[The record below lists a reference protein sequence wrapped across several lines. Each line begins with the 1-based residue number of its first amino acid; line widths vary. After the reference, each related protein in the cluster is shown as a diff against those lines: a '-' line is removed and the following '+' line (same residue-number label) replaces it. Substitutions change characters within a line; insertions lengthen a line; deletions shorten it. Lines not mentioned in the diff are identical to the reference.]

1 MTDCTLCWWYGKPID
16 CPAKFNIDTNECENF
31 APLNQNIE
39 KRSKAMITKIKTASI
54 DTVTIDRKRFEELV
68 VAEKEA
74 KTLKELLRSRAQ
86 TGFKGITFEDVKLI
100 DSLFNGDLEV
110 NNAQ

>member
-1 MTDCTLCWWYGKPID
+1 MTDCKLCWWYGQPID
-16 CPAKFNIDTNECENF
+16 CPAEFNVDTYECANF
-31 APLNQNIE
+31 KPKNQNIE
-39 KRSKAMITKIKTASI
+39 KRSKAMITKIKTACH

-100 DSLFNGDLEV
+100 DSLFNGEL
-110 NNAQ
+110 

>member
-1 MTDCTLCWWYGKPID
+1 
-16 CPAKFNIDTNECENF
+16 
-31 APLNQNIE
+31 
-39 KRSKAMITKIKTASI
+39 MITKIKTANI

-68 VAEKEA
+68 VAEREA
-74 KTLKELLRSRAQ
+74 RIFKELFRERKQ
-86 TGFKGITFEDVKLI
+86 TGFQGITFEDVKLI

>member
-1 MTDCTLCWWYGKPID
+1 
-16 CPAKFNIDTNECENF
+16 
-31 APLNQNIE
+31 
-39 KRSKAMITKIKTASI
+39 MITKIKTSSI